1 MEDSLSSSTS
11 AVEEDT
17 GGPHWSSEADEE
29 SVSDLATPLPKK
41 RKKFSPTA
49 IRGAATYRTGYN
61 SDWEKQYPVGPANDN
76 RYAFYCIPCKKKS
89 LLCPYG

>member
-11 AVEEDT
+11 AVEEE
-17 GGPHWSSEADEE
+17 PQWSSEADEE
-29 SVSDLATPLPKK
+29 SISDLATLPKK

-76 RYAFYCIPCKKKS
+76 MFVKN
-89 LLCPYG
+89 LMQL